1 MKEAPASFFFAR
13 PAGVDEDPAMSPLRT
28 GPARPAARA
37 VVLGVL
43 VALLAACRAD
53 EDAPPP
59 ARPAPT
65 PTAAVQRLL
74 DDLARDDL
82 GAYAVHALPPDLYAR
97 SDAAWR
103 AGRSR
108 WPLTELP
115 LQAHLPAAIDRL
127 ATPGAEAVLRRGY
140 RAQFAGARGELRSAA
155 ATLGLFARHYVER
168 EAGYPADE
176 RAHRLQ
182 LVDALVPWAQRAPLA
197 DAARVEPMIPRLARA
212 ARATHLQGGDAAFSR
227 AGMHRSLVR
236 LRPLL
241 RQLKHELGLLGLD
254 IDAALRGARIETV
267 SASAQRARL
276 RLRYRLAGREIT
288 VMLDL
293 VRRPEGWFLA
303 DSLRH
308 AQAALAPPAAA
319 DGADSRLGHN
329 AGDGPADA
337 PALPG
342 RPAAR

>member
-1 MKEAPASFFFAR
+1 MSRLHPGPAS
-13 PAGVDEDPAMSPLRT
+13 S
-28 GPARPAARA
+28 PARALALA
-37 VVLGVL
+37 VAL
-43 VALLAACRAD
+43 ALLAGCRAE
-53 EDAPPP
+53 EDAPPA

-108 WPLTELP
+108 WPLTEVP
-115 LQAHLPAAIDRL
+115 LSAHLPTGIDRL

-140 RAQFAGARGELRSAA
+140 RQQFAGAHGELRSAA
-155 ATLGLFARHYVER
+155 TTLGLFARHYVER

-176 RAHRLQ
+176 RAHRLRLIDV
-182 LVDALVPWAQRAPLA
+182 LVGWAQTAPLG
-197 DAARVEPMIPRLARA
+197 DRARIEPMLPRLARA
-212 ARATHLQGGDAAFSR
+212 ARESRLQGGEAAFSQ

-241 RQLKHELGLLGLD
+241 RQAKRELASLGLD
-254 IDAALRGARIETV
+254 VDRALRGARIETV

-276 RLRYRLAGREIT
+276 RLRYVLAAEEVT

-293 VRRPEGWFLA
+293 VRRPEGWFLV

-308 AQAALAPPAAA
+308 AQGALGPPAGAA
-319 DGADSRLGHN
+319 PRVRHN
-329 AGDGPADA
+329 AGDGPAD
-337 PALPG
+337 PTALPG
-342 RPAAR
+342 RPAPR